1 MKKGEFIGA
10 FAPYGYCKDPENK
23 NCLVIDSYA
32 ADIVR
37 KIFSWKIDG
46 FSLGAIAEKLNVRHV
61 QSPKEY
67 KRQMVKITIPD
78 SIVQIHQNGRQCR
91 SKGF

>member
-1 MKKGEFIGA
+1 MKHLPRNGH
-10 FAPYGYCKDPENK
+10 CRLENK

-67 KRQMVKITIPD
+67 KKANGENYNSD
-78 SIVQIHQNGRQCR
+78 SIVQIHRNGRQCR